1 MPCTSGVVL
10 TAILERRFG
19 VRWARRWQTLADE
32 ETRWLALYL
41 ADECGRGAKL
51 RLNEDAILAIMA
63 GRTKL
68 PTAHRSGRSAASILG
83 TLRAAQLW
91 PLPPIE
97 SRQLPPYLAQPSL
110 AEGLALNS

>member
-1 MPCTSGVVL
+1 VVL

-19 VRWARRWQTLADE
+19 IRWTRRWHALADK

-41 ADECGRGAKL
+41 ADECSTGAKL
-51 RLNEDAILAIMA
+51 RLNEDAILAIMG

-68 PTAHRSGRSAASILG
+68 PIAHRSERSASSILC

-91 PLPPIE
+91 PLPPSE
-97 SRQLPPYLAQPSL
+97 SQLVPDYLAQPPL
-110 AEGLALNS
+110 GDGLALNS